1 MEEICMTKIYST
13 ALDNHFHRRLSFL
26 VGSNSDQPMQVT
38 LAQPRGFC
46 AGVVRAIKIVERAL
60 EIYGTT
66 VHVLHEIVHNH
77 HVVEDL
83 KSQGASFI
91 EKLDNV
97 PSGAVTIFSAHGV
110 STAVVKEAEKRKLK
124 IIDATCPLVTKVHL
138 QAQRYSRA
146 GFEVIIIGH
155 PGHPE
160 VEATRGCVDG
170 PVRVLAPGS
179 GVDELSVRDPGRLA
193 YVTQTTLSMDETS
206 TTIEGLRR
214 RFPGIQGPDLKDIC
228 YATQNRQQAVHRLAA
243 RVDML
248 LVVGSRNS
256 SNSNRL
262 REVAAQHGVPAYLIE
277 EAGELEPRWL
287 AGCRM
292 VGITAGA
299 STPEVLVHGVVDWLR
314 DHGMS
319 RVREMRGTPES
330 RRFRL
335 PSSLSPG
342 GAGPLPSRAVSVR

>member
-1 MEEICMTKIYST
+1 MEVI
-13 ALDNHFHRRLSFL
+13 
-26 VGSNSDQPMQVT
+26 

-46 AGVVRAIKIVERAL
+46 AGVIRAIQLVERAL
-60 EIYGTT
+60 EAFGAPVY
-66 VHVLHEIVHNH
+66 VLHEIVHNR
-77 HVVEDL
+77 HVVETL
-83 KSQGASFI
+83 RQKGAIFV
-91 EKLDNV
+91 EALDQI
-97 PSGAVTIFSAHGV
+97 PLLDAVTVFSAHGV
-110 STAVVKEAEKRKLK
+110 STAVGDEAQRRGLRVL
-124 IIDATCPLVTKVHL
+124 DATCPLVTKVHR
-138 QAQRYSRA
+138 QAQRYSRN
-146 GFEVIIIGH
+146 GLEIILIGH